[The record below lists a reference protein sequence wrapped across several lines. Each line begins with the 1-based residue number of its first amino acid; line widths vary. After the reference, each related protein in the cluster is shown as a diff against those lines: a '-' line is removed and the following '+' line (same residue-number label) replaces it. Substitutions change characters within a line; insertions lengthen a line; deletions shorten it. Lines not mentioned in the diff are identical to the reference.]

1 MSSCCAFWPTTARG
15 PRRGSL
21 REQRRKKGRRRGT
34 RLAQGHGRERA
45 EGRVGEDGV
54 EEVRVDRVEDAR
66 EAREVDDR
74 REHGDEEV
82 ERHLREGGDVLGQ
95 ALVGVV
101 DVAVELDAVVGA
113 VLVVLLR
120 EFAGHPLA
128 PAQGQAL
135 ALELVEHRQRRRDRE
150 PHRVVGRLLL
160 EDGQVLGRQRAVEVA
175 AHEAKNHRDAA
186 LAEHE
191 DEEEAELQLRALGL
205 LEVRLR
211 EPPEEVEAFLDR
223 RVDAQS
229 AVVHRQGSFVAAAAV
244 SGRRPGEKVMIIYRV
259 DFH

>member
-1 MSSCCAFWPTTARG
+1 MPEKLARSMTAVSTVMKKSSDTFVKAATSSVRRWSGLSICAG
-15 PRRGSL
+15 PRHLHAIDMRF
-21 REQRRKKGRRRGT
+21 
-34 RLAQGHGRERA
+34 RA
-45 EGRVGEDGV
+45 G
-54 EEVRVDRVEDAR
+54 A
-66 EAREVDDR
+66 
-74 REHGDEEV
+74 H
-82 ERHLREGGDVLGQ
+82 
-95 ALVGVV
+95 
-101 DVAVELDAVVGA
+101 VAVELDAVVGA

-150 PHRVVGRLLL
+150 AHRVVGRLLL

-175 AHEAKNHRDAA
+175 AHEAKDHRDAA

-191 DEEEAELQLRALGL
+191 DEQEAELQLRALGL
-205 LEVRLR
+205 LEVRHR

-229 AVVHRQGSFVAAAAV
+229 AVVHRQGSFVAIAVARFRPEAAG
-244 SGRRPGEKVMIIYRV
+244 STC
-259 DFH
+259 